1 MRAWTCSKVWI
12 VLHALRSVM
21 IERDDESSDELGVF
35 SLKQWLIRVIGRKG
49 AFLHFGSL
57 MLVCY
62 CFERFDEG

>member
-1 MRAWTCSKVWI
+1 
-12 VLHALRSVM
+12 M

-62 CFERFDEG
+62 CFEIGRAHV